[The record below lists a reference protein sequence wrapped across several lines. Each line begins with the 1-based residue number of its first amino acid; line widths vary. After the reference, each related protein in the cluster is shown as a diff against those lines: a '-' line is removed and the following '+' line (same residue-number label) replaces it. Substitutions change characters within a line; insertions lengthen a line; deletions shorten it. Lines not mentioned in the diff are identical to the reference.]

1 MVPYRRSRG
10 SSSSAPDHAQAH
22 ALAHQAHMESH
33 QAMHNPFE
41 MMNSQMSQMMG
52 QMDRL
57 MGGAPGGMG
66 MMGGMGGMGG
76 GMSCGGGFSSMGG
89 GMGGA
94 SSCSSYSCCS
104 YSSSSSTN
112 GGQPRVVQYSESS
125 HGLRRPG
132 EEAVTETQGKYHDS
146 SGNQRINVSR
156 TIGNRGRAVVAE
168 RQADGTERRTDNLV
182 RPRRLHALRSART
195 RLVPSRSC

>member
-1 MVPYRRSRG
+1 MIPYRRSR
-10 SSSSAPDHAQAH
+10 SSSSASDHVQAH

-57 MGGAPGGMG
+57 MGAPGG
-66 MMGGMGGMGG
+66 MGGMGGMGG
-76 GMSCGGGFSSMGG
+76 GMPSLGGLSSMGG

-94 SSCSSYSCCS
+94 SSCSSHSCCS

-146 SGNQRINVSR
+146 TGNQRINVSR

-182 RPRRLHALRSART
+182 RPRCLRAVHSART
-195 RLVPSRSC
+195 RLAPSRSC